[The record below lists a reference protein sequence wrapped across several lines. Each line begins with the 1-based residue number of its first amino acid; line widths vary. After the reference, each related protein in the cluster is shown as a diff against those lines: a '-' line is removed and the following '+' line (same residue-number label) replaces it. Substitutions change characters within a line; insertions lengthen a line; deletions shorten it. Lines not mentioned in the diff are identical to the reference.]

1 MTLNPLLCACAAA
14 LLLTLMPQS
23 LSVAQAQSPIDQ
35 LPRLGDPSGDEL
47 SPQAERQL
55 GESIMR
61 QIRRDPAYLDDAEAT
76 DFLVGF
82 TEALLATPAA
92 AGQRFQFFLIDDGS
106 INAFALPG
114 GFIGVH
120 TGLIAASQSE
130 SELASVLA
138 HEIAHVTQR
147 HVVRMLAQQRRASMI
162 SMATMALTL
171 LAARSNPQAAMGGMM
186 LGDHVL
192 RTSALSFS
200 RDAEREADR
209 LGLEMLRQAGFE
221 PQGMSV
227 FFNRLQVATRVY
239 ETQAP
244 AWLRTHPLTTDRIA
258 DIDLRLQDMP
268 QRPRT
273 DSLAFRLIQARLRA
287 TLDSSGAGRQM
298 ARERAELAVRE
309 PASAAAGS
317 TPGSP
322 TAAAGSAPGSPARAR
337 GPQVEDWF
345 GLACIAAAQGDTARM
360 TQALVRARASLGADH
375 PWFARLEATAKLE
388 AGEAKAALELTR
400 AALARFPEQRA
411 LVRLQAQALLALR
424 EAEPA
429 VAVLQAATRQWPQDD
444 ALWLMRSKAHELE
457 GLRARAHQA
466 AAERFVILGSYMAAV
481 DQLRRAQRERD
492 PDFYTASIIDA
503 RLRELEPAARREL
516 EESRQMGRERMP

>member
-1 MTLNPLLCACAAA
+1 MSQITRLARGCLRQDFRKRLISFAMVMA
-14 LLLTLMPQS
+14 LIAGGLPPARS
-23 LSVAQAQSPIDQ
+23 QSPIDQ

-61 QIRRDPAYLDDAEAT
+61 QIRRDPAFLDDAEAA
-76 DFLVGF
+76 DFLATF
-82 TEALLATPAA
+82 TEVLLATPAA

-192 RTSALSFS
+192 RSTSLAFS

-258 DIDLRLQDMP
+258 DIDLRLQDLP
-268 QRPRT
+268 KRPRT
-273 DSLAFRLIQARLRA
+273 DSLAFRLMQARLRA

-309 PASAAAGS
+309 AA
-317 TPGSP
+317 
-322 TAAAGSAPGSPARAR
+322 R
-337 GPQVEDWF
+337 PQVEDWF
-345 GLACIAAAQGDTARM
+345 GLASIAAAQGDTVRM
-360 TQALVRARASLGADH
+360 TQALVRARAALGAEH
-375 PWFARLEATAKLE
+375 PWFARLEAAAKLE
-388 AGEAKAALELTR
+388 SGDAKAALELTR
-400 AALARFPEQRA
+400 QALARFPEERA

-424 EAEPA
+424 EVGPA
-429 VAVLQAATRQWPQDD
+429 VTALQDATRQWPLDD

-457 GLRARAHQA
+457 GLRARAHRA
-466 AAERFVILGSYMAAV
+466 AAERFVILGAYMAAV
-481 DQLRRAQRERD
+481 DQLRRAQREHD

>member
-1 MTLNPLLCACAAA
+1 MTLNRSFAACSVA
-14 LLLTLMPQS
+14 LLLGLLPQG
-23 LSVAQAQSPIDQ
+23 LTVALAQSPIDQ
-35 LPRLGDPSGDEL
+35 LPRLGDPSGEEL

-55 GESIMR
+55 GEAIMR
-61 QIRRDPAYLDDAEAT
+61 QIRRDPAFLDDAEAN
-76 DFLVGF
+76 DFLVTF
-82 TEALLATPAA
+82 TEVLLATPAA

-120 TGLIAASQSE
+120 TGLIAAAQSE

-147 HVVRMLAQQRRASMI
+147 HVVRMLAQQRRASII

-192 RTSALSFS
+192 RSSTLSFS

-268 QRPRT
+268 RRSRA
-273 DSLAFRLIQARLRA
+273 DSLEFRLMQARLRA

-309 PASAAAGS
+309 SSSAK
-317 TPGSP
+317 
-322 TAAAGSAPGSPARAR
+322 
-337 GPQVEDWF
+337 VEDWF
-345 GLACIAAAQGDTARM
+345 GLASIAAAEGDTTRM
-360 TQALVRARASLGADH
+360 SQALARAREALGADH
-375 PWFARLEATAKLE
+375 PWFARLEAAARLE
-388 AGEAKAALELTR
+388 AGDAKAALDLTR
-400 AALARFPEQRA
+400 EALRRFPGQRA
-411 LVRLQAQALLALR
+411 LVRVQAQALLALR
-424 EAEPA
+424 EAVPA
-429 VAVLQAATRQWPQDD
+429 VAVLQEATRQWPQDD
-444 ALWLMRSKAHELE
+444 ALWLMLSKAHEIE
-457 GLRARAHQA
+457 GLRARAHRA
-466 AAERFVILGSYMAAV
+466 AAERFVILGAYMAAV
-481 DQLRRAQRERD
+481 DQLRRAQREHD
-492 PDFYTASIIDA
+492 PDFYMASIIDA
-503 RLRELEPAARREL
+503 RMRELEPAARREL
-516 EESRQMGRERMP
+516 EESRQSGRDRMPFAVSPAGGD